1 MTRRKNIKPSCK
13 PQPPQHRPYRVLE
26 SEYLAHEAW
35 FTPRRERVELPTGA
49 IVPAWYV
56 FEFPDWVNVIALTK
70 DDKFVFISQY
80 RHGLG
85 ETRYEL
91 VAGCREEG
99 ETAEESARRE
109 LLEETGYGGGCWEQ
123 FMVTSAN
130 PSNHNNRVY
139 TFLAVGVEKLEEQ
152 HTEAG
157 EDIDVHL
164 FTREEVEALLADDE
178 IMQCLHA
185 APLWKY
191 MLRNPF

>member
-1 MTRRKNIKPSCK
+1 MARKKSIKSCK
-13 PQPPQHRPYRVLE
+13 PHAPQHRPYKVLE

-35 FTPRRERVELPTGA
+35 FTPRRERVELPSGVV
-49 IVPAWYV
+49 VPAWYI

-70 DDKFVFISQY
+70 EGKFVFISQY

-85 ETRYEL
+85 ETHYEL
-91 VAGCREEG
+91 VAGCCEQG
-99 ETAEESARRE
+99 ETPEQSARRE
-109 LLEETGYGGGCWEQ
+109 LLEETGYGGGRWEQ
-123 FMVTSAN
+123 FMVTSPN
-130 PSNHNNRVY
+130 PTNHNNRVY

-152 HTEAG
+152 HTEAS
-157 EDIDVHL
+157 EDIEVHI
-164 FTREEVEALLADDE
+164 FSREEVEALLSDDE